1 MKLKNCVVGQCVQT
15 KEHQPI
21 GSGIFC
27 LDGATGVIVEIRDE
41 PYYNIVVEFENG
53 TTDSG
58 NHTNLRKIK
67 E

>member
-1 MKLKNCVVGQCVQT
+1 MKLKNCVVGQRVQT
-15 KEHQPI
+15 KEHQEI

-27 LDGATGVIVEIRDE
+27 LDGATGVIVEIQDE
-41 PYYNIVVEFENG
+41 PYYNIVVEFDGG

>member
-1 MKLKNCVVGQCVQT
+1 MKLKNCVLGQRVKT

-21 GSGIFC
+21 GTGVFC
-27 LDGATGVIVEIRDE
+27 LDGAIGTIVGIQKQ
-41 PYYNIVVEFENG
+41 PYNILVEFDNG
-53 TTDSG
+53 TADSG